1 MKGFDG
7 IDGRSWYSKWIN
19 KYLPMFS
26 LDSDATDIMKIILE
40 ELTKAGVL
48 DKVETSDNVDVWSIN
63 PEKCKVTSKVKQLVC
78 DECGTQISMSESDEE
93 LFDGACCIRNDCNGH
108 MHIAEDKGLD
118 FYGKLYSQGEL
129 VRIVAKEHTGL
140 LERDDREN
148 LEREFKKSKE
158 KQKPW
163 DPNLLSCTPT
173 LEMGIDIG
181 DLSTVILSSIPPAQA
196 NYAQRAGRGG
206 RKDGNALTVAIA
218 NARPHD
224 LYFYQ
229 DPMEMIAGAVEPPK
243 VFLKA
248 SAVLARQFT
257 AYCMDC
263 WVKSGTAVV
272 PDKVSQCLAK
282 LDETSKDRFPNN
294 FLYYVQN
301 NMARLVRMFIQT
313 FSVNPGNQDGL
324 DENSIK
330 DIKEF
335 AMGEGTTN
343 SPMHIKIYNEFYDL
357 KKQRDGIQSSIKELN
372 KMIKALEDKPQDSSY
387 DEQIKELKAERAA
400 WTSVVAKINEKNVFN
415 FLSDVGLL
423 PNYAFP
429 EAGIVLKAV
438 LTRVEKDEN
447 DREKNKRRV
456 RPMNTIGLL
465 RLQSASLRL

>member
-1 MKGFDG
+1 MRF
-7 IDGRSWYSKWIN
+7 
-19 KYLPMFS
+19 
-26 LDSDATDIMKIILE
+26 
-40 ELTKAGVL
+40 
-48 DKVETSDNVDVWSIN
+48 
-63 PEKCKVTSKVKQLVC
+63 
-78 DECGTQISMSESDEE
+78 
-93 LFDGACCIRNDCNGH
+93 
-108 MHIAEDKGLD
+108 
-118 FYGKLYSQGEL
+118 
-129 VRIVAKEHTGL
+129 L

-148 LEREFKKSKE
+148 LEREFKKSKD

-294 FLYYVQN
+294 LLYYVQN

-313 FSVNPGNQDGL
+313 FSVNPGKQDGL

-330 DIKEF
+330 DIKTF

-357 KKQRDGIQSSIKELN
+357 KKQRDGIQSSIKELTN
-372 KMIKALEDKPQDSSY
+372 SLIYTRRCSEEICSFIRDKLGIQIQSARINAGTVIRPSNIQEILDDKNIVKLVYDNASHYSFRAVNWSYSKGDTYDAVCVILNGSTEKLVEDKFSVST
-387 DEQIKELKAERAA
+387 LK
-400 WTSVVAKINEKNVFN
+400 TVTLNKLYVA
-415 FLSDVGLL
+415 
-423 PNYAFP
+423 
-429 EAGIVLKAV
+429 
-438 LTRVEKDEN
+438 LTRSKGDLYIVTQDEFETVKEKYY
-447 DREKNKRRV
+447 K
-456 RPMNTIGLL
+456 IGE
-465 RLQSASLRL
+465 

>member
-1 MKGFDG
+1 M
-7 IDGRSWYSKWIN
+7 
-19 KYLPMFS
+19 
-26 LDSDATDIMKIILE
+26 
-40 ELTKAGVL
+40 
-48 DKVETSDNVDVWSIN
+48 
-63 PEKCKVTSKVKQLVC
+63 
-78 DECGTQISMSESDEE
+78 
-93 LFDGACCIRNDCNGH
+93 
-108 MHIAEDKGLD
+108 
-118 FYGKLYSQGEL
+118 
-129 VRIVAKEHTGL
+129 AKEHTGL

-148 LEREFKKSKE
+148 LEREFKKSKD

-301 NMARLVRMFIQT
+301 NMSRLVRMFIQT

-330 DIKEF
+330 DIKAF

-357 KKQRDGIQSSIKELN
+357 K
-372 KMIKALEDKPQDSSY
+372 Y
-387 DEQIKELKAERAA
+387 
-400 WTSVVAKINEKNVFN
+400 
-415 FLSDVGLL
+415 
-423 PNYAFP
+423 
-429 EAGIVLKAV
+429 
-438 LTRVEKDEN
+438 
-447 DREKNKRRV
+447 KR
-456 RPMNTIGLL
+456 T
-465 RLQSASLRL
+465 

>member
-1 MKGFDG
+1 
-7 IDGRSWYSKWIN
+7 
-19 KYLPMFS
+19 
-26 LDSDATDIMKIILE
+26 
-40 ELTKAGVL
+40 
-48 DKVETSDNVDVWSIN
+48 
-63 PEKCKVTSKVKQLVC
+63 
-78 DECGTQISMSESDEE
+78 
-93 LFDGACCIRNDCNGH
+93 
-108 MHIAEDKGLD
+108 
-118 FYGKLYSQGEL
+118 
-129 VRIVAKEHTGL
+129 
-140 LERDDREN
+140 
-148 LEREFKKSKE
+148 
-158 KQKPW
+158 
-163 DPNLLSCTPT
+163 
-173 LEMGIDIG
+173 
-181 DLSTVILSSIPPAQA
+181 
-196 NYAQRAGRGG
+196 
-206 RKDGNALTVAIA
+206 
-218 NARPHD
+218 
-224 LYFYQ
+224 
-229 DPMEMIAGAVEPPK
+229 MIAGAVEPPK

-301 NMARLVRMFIQT
+301 NMSRLVRMFIQT

-330 DIKEF
+330 DIKAF

-415 FLSDVGLL
+415 FLSDAGLL

-447 DREKNKRRV
+447 DRDKNKYESTTYEYNR
-456 RPMNTIGLL
+456 
-465 RLQSASLRL
+465 SASSAISEFAPLNSFYAGGHKLTIDQVDINTA